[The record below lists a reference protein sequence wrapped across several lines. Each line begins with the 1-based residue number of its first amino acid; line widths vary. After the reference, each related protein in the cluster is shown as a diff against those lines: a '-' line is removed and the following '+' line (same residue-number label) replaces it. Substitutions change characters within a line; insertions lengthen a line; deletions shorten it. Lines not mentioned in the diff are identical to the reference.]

1 MTDHRIIYDGYWTN
15 NLRGVAFTKYNMIR
29 LRSHNSYKNCQIKIA
44 GYDQLHIM
52 PIHPTKYERNR
63 TNDLRGVSFTK
74 GSGTDKP
81 KSIPPYYRM
90 QGIKMLRSDTS
101 RKLGEEQWYK
111 NVWID
116 LVKKV
121 FKLVLWG
128 KSGFI

>member
-52 PIHPTKYERNR
+52 PIHPTIYEKNR
-63 TNDLRGVSFTK
+63 TNDLTGVSFTK

-81 KSIPPYYRM
+81 KNYPPILLYA
-90 QGIKMLRSDTS
+90 GH
-101 RKLGEEQWYK
+101 K
-111 NVWID
+111 NVE
-116 LVKKV
+116 VGHK
-121 FKLVLWG
+121 
-128 KSGFI
+128 